1 MEAMQ
6 SCRGHYRA
14 QTLIKMTEAPIV
26 WTGNTL
32 AKQAQQAKKKKC
44 QGQGFDSNI
53 RKSACLTVHQL

>member
-32 AKQAQQAKKKKC
+32 AKQAQQAKKKNAKVRGLI
-44 QGQGFDSNI
+44 QTSE
-53 RKSACLTVHQL
+53 RVHV